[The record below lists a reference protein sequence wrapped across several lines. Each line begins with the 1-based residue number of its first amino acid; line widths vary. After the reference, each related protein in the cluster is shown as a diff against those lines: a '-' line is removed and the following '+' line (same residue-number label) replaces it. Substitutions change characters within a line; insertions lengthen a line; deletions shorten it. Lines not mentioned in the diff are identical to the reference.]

1 MHRCTILVY
10 IGVMPASKRK
20 SAKPIKAVRRSVSLP
35 AEVEKQVHTMAKRH
49 RLSENRMLIELI
61 EQGIEARNQKEKN
74 FFAVAERFR
83 AATEPEEVKQLGDQ
97 LGRMVF
103 GE

>member
-1 MHRCTILVY
+1 
-10 IGVMPASKRK
+10 MPAANRK